1 MKSILMLAAAAS
13 LFATSALAGET
24 ISVGPFRSV
33 ELRGG
38 GQVTIHRGDSQ
49 RVTLN
54 QGSTQYTSFHIED
67 GDKLV
72 IDACNSS
79 CPNGEYD
86 LRIDIATPD
95 IRGVAI
101 SGGGSIIG
109 SADLPARH
117 LSAAVNGGGRID
129 MRAVHADAVNAAVN
143 GGGDVRVFAADTL
156 RAAVSGG
163 GRVEYWGHPQVS
175 SAISGGGDVREGS

>member
-1 MKSILMLAAAAS
+1 MLAAAAS

-24 ISVGPFRSV
+24 VSVGPFRSV

-54 QGSTQYTSFHIED
+54 RGSTQYTSFHIDD

-72 IDACNSS
+72 IAACNSS
-79 CPNGEYD
+79 CPSGEYD
-86 LRIDIATPD
+86 LRIDSATPD
-95 IRGVAI
+95 IHGVAV
-101 SGGGSIIG
+101 SGGGEIDG
-109 SADLPARH
+109 SADLPTRH
-117 LSAAVNGGGRID
+117 LAAAVNGGGRID
-129 MRAVHADAVNAAVN
+129 MRAVHADAVSAAVN
-143 GGGDVRVFAADTL
+143 GGGHIKIFAGETL

-163 GRVEYWGHPQVS
+163 GNIEYWGHPQVT

>member
-1 MKSILMLAAAAS
+1 MKSVFLLAAAIS
-13 LFATSALAGET
+13 LFATSALGGET
-24 ISVGPFRSV
+24 IAVGPFRSV

-54 QGSTQYTSFHIED
+54 RGSEQYTSFRIED
-67 GDKLV
+67 GNRLV
-72 IDACNSS
+72 IDACNTS

-86 LRIDIATPD
+86 LRIDLATPD

-101 SGGGSIIG
+101 EGGGEIDG
-109 SADLPARH
+109 AADLPARN

-129 MRAVHADAVNAAVN
+129 MRSVHAETVNAAVS
-143 GGGDVRVFAADTL
+143 GGGHIQIFATDKL

-163 GRVEYWGHPQVS
+163 GRIEYWGNPQVS
-175 SAISGGGDVREGS
+175 SAISGGGDVRQGS